1 MSSGMCFLKKRKPE
15 ASLDIWRFQLGNFFL
30 FCGWRCYIFQ
40 QMVSKTCIIAIMV
53 ISSGKAWKNNGSGL
67 ISNWLL
73 FDHLFLFSKSVT
85 LDDDLEVCLLNFCY
99 YVLWESSVL
108 LSTNDV
114 FFHRML
120 EAGRDLWGSP
130 IPLLCWS
137 GLDQIA
143 REGIWQL
150 YNFSGQPVIFHF
162 SEEYFLCWCFT
173 QQKMKFTKTK

>member
-1 MSSGMCFLKKRKPE
+1 MGKRE
-15 ASLDIWRFQLGNFFL
+15 RT
-30 FCGWRCYIFQ
+30 
-40 QMVSKTCIIAIMV
+40 MVLA
-53 ISSGKAWKNNGSGL
+53 L

-73 FDHLFLFSKSVT
+73 FDHLFLLSKSVT

-143 REGIWQL
+143 QEGI
-150 YNFSGQPVIFHF
+150 
-162 SEEYFLCWCFT
+162 
-173 QQKMKFTKTK
+173 